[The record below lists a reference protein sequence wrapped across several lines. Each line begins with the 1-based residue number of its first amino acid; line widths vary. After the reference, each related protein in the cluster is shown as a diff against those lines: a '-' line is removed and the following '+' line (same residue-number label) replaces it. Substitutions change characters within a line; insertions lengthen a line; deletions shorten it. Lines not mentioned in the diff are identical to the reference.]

1 MTATVHKADTVPAQ
15 TRGTLHSIAGAA
27 IAVLTVYG
35 LASGQEAA
43 AIGAAVVAAIDLVL
57 VLVYTRAGWRKALY
71 PVLYAGGAL
80 LVVYGVS
87 SEAEIGAILGVAAAV
102 LGTQV
107 AAQNTPKTDE
117 KAVAAPAAA

>member
-1 MTATVHKADTVPAQ
+1 MTATVHTLDTVPAQ

-35 LASGQEAA
+35 VASGQEAA

-57 VLVYTRAGWRKALY
+57 VLVYTRAAWRKALY

-80 LVVYGVS
+80 LVIYGVS

-107 AAQNTPKTDE
+107 AAQNTPKVDE
-117 KAVAAPAAA
+117 KAVAAHAAA

>member
-1 MTATVHKADTVPAQ
+1 MTATTHDTVPAQ

-57 VLVYTRAGWRKALY
+57 VLVYTRVGWRKALY
-71 PVLYAGGAL
+71 PLLYAGGAL

-87 SEAEIGAILGVAAAV
+87 SEEEVGAVLGVAAAV

-117 KAVAAPAAA
+117 KALAAA

>member
-1 MTATVHKADTVPAQ
+1 MTATVNTTDTVPAQ
-15 TRGTLHSIAGAA
+15 TRGTLHSIAGAS

-71 PVLYAGGAL
+71 PLLYAGGAL
-80 LVVYGVS
+80 LVIYGVS

-107 AAQNTPKTDE
+107 AAQNTPKVDE
-117 KAVAAPAAA
+117 KAWAARAAA